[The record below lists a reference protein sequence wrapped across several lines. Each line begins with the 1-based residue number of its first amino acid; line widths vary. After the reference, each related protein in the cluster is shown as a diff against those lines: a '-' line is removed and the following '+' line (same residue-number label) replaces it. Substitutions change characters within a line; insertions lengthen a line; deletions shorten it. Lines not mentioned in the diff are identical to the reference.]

1 MEGHDD
7 RKGSADDLWNV
18 RQTDL
23 GPGLAAGAHTAFPEE
38 LQRACAIDCEPS
50 LGGGG
55 EDAALGVEACVED
68 EDRVGR
74 AD

>member
-1 MEGHDD
+1 MD
-7 RKGSADDLWNV
+7 RVPPTISGTCV
-18 RQTDL
+18 RQNE
-23 GPGLAAGAHTAFPEE
+23 PSSRAKMGAPTAFPEE
-38 LQRACAIDCEPS
+38 LQRPCAIDCEPG

-55 EDAALGVEACVED
+55 EYAALGVESCVED